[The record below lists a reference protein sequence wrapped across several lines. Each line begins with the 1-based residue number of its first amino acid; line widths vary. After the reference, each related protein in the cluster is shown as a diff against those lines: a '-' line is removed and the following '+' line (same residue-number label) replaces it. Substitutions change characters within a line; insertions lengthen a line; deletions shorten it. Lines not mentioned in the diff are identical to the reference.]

1 MPEQKGRKIRRETLV
16 EKLVRRSLETV
27 GGSVDSVFGRG
38 KKPDALPATS
48 DLSERLRRMIDSQA
62 QINKD
67 GRKLAP
73 HLISL
78 KYAWGQT
85 SDEFQVALRR
95 LKNELLLVAI
105 DFINDNR
112 FSTLAPVKI
121 ESKADILTTGFT
133 MSIGFDEASLREAEQ
148 VEIPVEIYARLL
160 PDYQTN
166 ATPPPLEITVN
177 VTATLPG
184 DRTRTAILHFLPEKK
199 ATLTVGRIKETDLY
213 LDDDSVSKHH
223 ASLAMNAQ
231 GILRV
236 ADIGSTNGTFLNG
249 TRISYGKAYE
259 IQPATIVGFGDVTT
273 AFEWKIPQP
282 EPVPQPPETEA
293 QSDVESANATALEA
307 NQSGIKIGVKT
318 ATTPV
323 VNDENEADE
332 PATVFGAGNNA
343 SDAANVPATLLAQN
357 PNDIEPET
365 LNRQP
370 NLVPEAAAFDN
381 LREAESVETSAAKPA
396 AAFLSETNEAFAE
409 QPTESNSKGEN
420 QDFTQSLETNQ
431 SNQTSTDKSLLGFDS
446 LLGKAI
452 EVSKKTDEPTK
463 DAIHISNNH

>member
-1 MPEQKGRKIRRETLV
+1 MPEKKGSKNRRETLV

-62 QINKD
+62 QVNKD

-85 SDEFQVALRR
+85 SDEFEVALRR
-95 LKNELLLVAI
+95 LKNELLIVAI

-133 MSIGFDEASLREAEQ
+133 MSIGFDEESLRDAEQ
-148 VEIPVEIYARLL
+148 VEIPVEIYAKLL
-160 PDYQTN
+160 PNSQTN
-166 ATPPPLEITVN
+166 AAPPPLEISVN

-184 DRTRTAILHFLPEKK
+184 EKTRLAILRFLPEKK

-213 LDDDSVSKHH
+213 LDDESVSKHH
-223 ASLAMNAQ
+223 ASLAMNTE

-236 ADIGSTNGTFLNG
+236 ADIGSTNGTFING
-249 TRISYGKAYE
+249 ERISYGRAYE
-259 IQPATIVGFGDVTT
+259 IQPETLIGFGDVIVT
-273 AFEWKIPQP
+273 FEWKIPQP
-282 EPVPQPPETEA
+282 EPVSEPAETEA
-293 QSDVESANATALEA
+293 QSVVQDENAVAPED
-307 NQSGIKIGVKT
+307 NQSGIRIGVKT
-318 ATTPV
+318 VAAPV
-323 VNDENEADE
+323 VKKEEDE
-332 PATVFGAGNNA
+332 PATVFGAKSGAEGESNE
-343 SDAANVPATLLAQN
+343 PATLQS
-357 PNDIEPET
+357 PNIIEPET

-370 NLVPEAAAFDN
+370 DVMPEAAIASQP
-381 LREAESVETSAAKPA
+381 EAELIEAPDVKPAEHSSAAVEAPVEQSPA
-396 AAFLSETNEAFAE
+396 KSE
-409 QPTESNSKGEN
+409 NS
-420 QDFTQSLETNQ
+420 DFTQSLEANQ
-431 SNQTSTDKSLLGFDS
+431 FDEKPPNQSLLGFDS
-446 LLGKAI
+446 LLGKPI
-452 EVSKKTDEPTK
+452 EVSKKTGKLTENKTEP
-463 DAIHISNNH
+463 SNES